1 MSMFDSTNV
10 LTPTVL
16 AAALSGYGIDF
27 MSGYFVKNMDA
38 RASSS
43 RTMAENL
50 DVSFSKPIFD
60 PATNQVII
68 DNIMVMGNV
77 EFGTVYF
84 VLVLYKQ
91 FVTDAVTNETSV
103 KIRLNADPT
112 PWQMLNCKN
121 WQNNTAEA
129 CARAVYSGDLLSI
142 QLNGVQN
149 NSMYL
154 LYYMIA
160 NEYPFRPVAAY
171 TV

>member
-1 MSMFDSTNV
+1 
-10 LTPTVL
+10 
-16 AAALSGYGIDF
+16 
-27 MSGYFVKNMDA
+27 
-38 RASSS
+38 
-43 RTMAENL
+43 
-50 DVSFSKPIFD
+50 
-60 PATNQVII
+60 
-68 DNIMVMGNV
+68 MVMGNV

-129 CARAVYSGDLLSI
+129 CARAVYSGELLSI